1 MEIGR
6 FFAILAALCQ
16 ALYLI
21 SRRKLLDYSAA
32 TMMVLNTV
40 AGLIVLCILSYIF
53 EKSFYYGVIQTV
65 STKTWIVTAIFGID
79 NFLAWLFMTK
89 GFELFKASIGSV
101 VLLVENVF
109 AIILAAIFLNEIPT
123 YLTIIG
129 GGLIIL
135 SSVIV
140 ILKSEQ

>member
-1 MEIGR
+1 
-6 FFAILAALCQ
+6 
-16 ALYLI
+16 
-21 SRRKLLDYSAA
+21 
-32 TMMVLNTV
+32 
-40 AGLIVLCILSYIF
+40 
-53 EKSFYYGVIQTV
+53 
-65 STKTWIVTAIFGID
+65 
-79 NFLAWLFMTK
+79 MTK